1 MKSSRQMEI
10 VNMLERDKVVNTA
23 ALAAHFNVSIETIR
37 RDLDYLEKHYVLKKT
52 YGGAELFVREPD
64 SVPSLVTRNSTYPEE
79 KNAIAALAAEFIPDN
94 CMLALDAGSTIGA
107 LCPFL
112 NKKNNLSIICCDI
125 FNAAQLLSEKSRIYM
140 MGGFLTADGTSSG
153 TQAKEFFSTINDI
166 DLFVFSTDG
175 INPQGGITNDDTLI
189 NDLKKRC
196 IKKSRKKILLA
207 DHSKFNSKGFYKTCD
222 FSDIDILITDSGTSK
237 DIIDHVREFCRV
249 EVAEV

>member
-1 MKSSRQMEI
+1 
-10 VNMLERDKVVNTA
+10 MLERDRVVNTA
-23 ALAAHFNVSIETIR
+23 ALAEHFNVSIETIR
-37 RDLDYLEKHYVLKKT
+37 RDLDYLEKQYVLKKI
-52 YGGAELFVREPD
+52 YGGAELFVKESD
-64 SVPSLVTRNSTYPEE
+64 NIPSLVTRNSKFQDE
-79 KNAIAALAAEFIPDN
+79 KQAIAARASEFIPDG

-112 NKKNNLSIICCDI
+112 TQKKDLTLICCDI
-125 FNAAQLLSEKSRIYM
+125 INAAQLLSENSRVYM
-140 MGGFLTADGTSSG
+140 MGGFLTSDGTSSG

-175 INPQGGITNDDTLI
+175 INPQWGITNDDTLI

-196 IKKSRKKILLA
+196 IKKSRTKILLA

-222 FSDIDILITDSGTSK
+222 FSDIDIMITDSGTSS
-237 DIIDHVREFCRV
+237 DIIDHVRRFCRV